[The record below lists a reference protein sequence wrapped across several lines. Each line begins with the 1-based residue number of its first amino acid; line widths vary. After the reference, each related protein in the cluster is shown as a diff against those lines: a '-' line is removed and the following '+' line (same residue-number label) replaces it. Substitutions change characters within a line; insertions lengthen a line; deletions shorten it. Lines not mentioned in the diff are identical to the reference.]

1 MNDLPELMS
10 ETANVLQYADG
21 CFCSGKNSETA
32 LEVFQENLC
41 KLEYFFRLNKL
52 NLNANK
58 TEFIAFSLK
67 NDKRLDDLETVI
79 VSSTIVKK
87 SDIANK

>member
-10 ETANVLQYADG
+10 ETAHVLQYADG

-67 NDKRLDDLETVI
+67 NDKRFDDLETVI